1 MDFGALPP
9 EINSARMY
17 AGPGPGSMLAA
28 AAAWNGLAAQ
38 LHSGAAAY
46 TSVISGLSGEWLG
59 PSSTAME
66 AAAAPYA
73 AWMSTTAEQA
83 ELAAT
88 QAQAAA
94 SAYEAAFAMTVPPPV
109 IAANRAQLASLV
121 ATNIFGHNTP
131 AIAATEAQYGEMWA
145 QDAAAMYGYA
155 ANSAA
160 ATAKVTPFTAAPQT
174 TSAAGLAAQ
183 AAASTQVAGTSTGT
197 GVQSTLSQL
206 LSSIQTTLQ
215 SLASPSSST
224 SSTSG
229 LSGLLSEL
237 LGGSSS
243 GSTVTTTGGN
253 PVLTGLAASGFS
265 VGGFAESLL
274 LDVVVAPEW
283 VGIGMINTGLG
294 TTLGP
299 VFGGLISTPENIAFQ
314 NANIPADAAARAAA
328 QAALAPAAAA
338 AAAPAAL
345 GSGFA
350 GGFGGLPGLGGLAG
364 LGQAVSVGGLS
375 APPSW
380 GWAAAGPAAMLGGV
394 PLASALPGLS
404 PVAAGGLPLAA
415 GLPLIPP
422 GAGQAAGIAAAA
434 GVGGAVASKYGP
446 RLRVLTRSPG
456 AGYTPVPM
464 APAGTYAAPP
474 GIPSP
479 PGYTPAIV
487 YLPTNGNGNGH
498 NGNGYNGNGHNGNG
512 HGPD

>member
-17 AGPGPGSMLAA
+17 AGPGPESMLAA
-28 AAAWNGLAAQ
+28 AAAWKGLAAQ

-66 AAAAPYA
+66 AAATPYA

-94 SAYEAAFAMTVPPPV
+94 SAYEAAFAMTVSPPV
-109 IAANRAQLASLV
+109 IAANRAQLASLT
-121 ATNIFGHNTP
+121 ATNIFGQNTP
-131 AIAATEAQYGEMWA
+131 AIAATEAHYGEMWA

-160 ATAKVTPFTAAPQT
+160 TTAKVTPFTAAPQT
-174 TSAAGLAAQ
+174 TNPAGSAAQ
-183 AAASTQVAGTSTGT
+183 AAAVTQATGTSAGTS
-197 GVQSTLSQL
+197 QSTLSQL
-206 LSSIQTTLQ
+206 ISSLQTTLH

-229 LSGLLSEL
+229 LSGILSGL
-237 LGGSSS
+237 SGGSSA
-243 GSTVTTTGGN
+243 GSSTTTTSTGIPG
-253 PVLTGLAASGFS
+253 LTSLESSGFS
-265 VGGFAESLL
+265 VGGFLESLAL
-274 LDVVVAPEW
+274 LPFNYAGFFGLFMGLDAMGPL
-283 VGIGMINTGLG
+283 IGTPMSLALTQAM
-294 TTLGP
+294 TP
-299 VFGGLISTPENIAFQ
+299 V
-314 NANIPADAAARAAA
+314 
-328 QAALAPAAAA
+328 AA
-338 AAAPAAL
+338 AAAPAAGAAGAAAGAAAAQGAL

-350 GGFGGLPGLGGLAG
+350 GGLGGLAG
-364 LGQAVSVGGLS
+364 LGQAAAVGGLS
-375 APPSW
+375 VPQSW

-394 PLASALPGLS
+394 PLASALPGLNPS
-404 PVAAGGLPLAA
+404 AAGGLPLAA
-415 GLPLIPP
+415 GLPLMMGGVP
-422 GAGQAAGIAAAA
+422 QAAGIAAAA

-487 YLPTNGNGNGH
+487 YLPSNG
-498 NGNGYNGNGHNGNG
+498 NGNGHNGNG